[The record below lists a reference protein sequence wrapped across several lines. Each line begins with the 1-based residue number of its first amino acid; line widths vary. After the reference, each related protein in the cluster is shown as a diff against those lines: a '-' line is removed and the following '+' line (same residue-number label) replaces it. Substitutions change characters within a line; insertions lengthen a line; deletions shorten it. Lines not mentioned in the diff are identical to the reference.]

1 VVRAVAFLGTISLA
15 IYVMHTMFSAAVR
28 IGLIVFG
35 IDNLAVHFVLGVVAG
50 VLGPLLAYVV
60 ARRLGVLG
68 AVGLV

>member
-1 VVRAVAFLGTISLA
+1 
-15 IYVMHTMFSAAVR
+15 MFSAAVR

-50 VLGPLLAYVV
+50 VLGPLLVYVV